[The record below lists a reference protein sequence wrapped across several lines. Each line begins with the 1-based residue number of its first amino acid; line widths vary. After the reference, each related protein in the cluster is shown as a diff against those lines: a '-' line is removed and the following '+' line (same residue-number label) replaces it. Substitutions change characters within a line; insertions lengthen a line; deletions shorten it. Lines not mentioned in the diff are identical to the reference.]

1 MSVPLRST
9 LMTPLYD
16 LRKNQMI
23 GKPFLNVDLEIESAT
38 PIRLIT
44 EELGEEVSVLYSGR
58 TSGGFLASYEVSLM
72 DRDADSIIHRFCEL
86 IESLSED
93 ARREWNGSF
102 RRTFDIGYGPSDLV
116 EMYSSRIRSETVA
129 RVSGLN
135 AEIAVSIYPRTGE
148 ADQDEVVNSE

>member
-1 MSVPLRST
+1 MR
-9 LMTPLYD
+9 
-16 LRKNQMI
+16 N
-23 GKPFLNVDLEIESAT
+23 PFLNVDLEIESAT
-38 PIRLIT
+38 PIRLVT
-44 EELGEEVSVLYSGR
+44 EEFGEKVSVLYSGQ

-93 ARREWNGSF
+93 ARREWDGSF
-102 RRTFDIGYGPSDLV
+102 RKTFDIGYGPSELV

-135 AEIAVSIYPRTGE
+135 AEIAVSIYPRTAEAEQGE
-148 ADQDEVVNSE
+148 ACNAGKPLHVERSS